1 MTGFFEE
8 YDPNS
13 PFEAIIAINYPK
25 NTEIITREF
34 FSKYD
39 DPKIYSRDYSGLTTH
54 NAMTLKIEPTQKQW
68 ISNWNKPKDTGRTQ
82 NSNFEAGYSL
92 IVRFDFDDTNL
103 RRYVIDRLSEFG
115 FGSLPSSYTLHCHKD
130 NPHPTDTEAKDILQL
145 IIQGI
150 CGKYNYL
157 GFDVDGIHRNGT
169 LWDDNGF
176 NKDGFNKERI
186 HRTKVWQKNHPKMA
200 RMIRLFKF
208 NK

>member
-1 MTGFFEE
+1 MTDFFEE
-8 YDPNS
+8 FDPNS
-13 PFEAIIAINYPK
+13 PFEAVIAINYTK
-25 NTEIITREF
+25 SRAIITRDF

-130 NPHPTDTEAKDILQL
+130 NPHPTDTEAKEILQS

-150 CGKYNYL
+150 CKYNYL

-176 NKDGFNKERI
+176 NKNADELNRI
-186 HRTKVWQKNHPKMA
+186 YNENIDQKNWKK
-200 RMIRLFKF
+200 RFF
-208 NK
+208 NFIKSLDE